1 MSFIRLHSDASRPS
15 RRPLAA
21 RRESPWKLGGL
32 GVFELAKR
40 VWGEVGKDEVT
51 DRAAALSY
59 YFLFSLFPALLF
71 LTALLGFLPL
81 AGLQERLM
89 GYVAT
94 VLPPDAAR
102 TVQRTLSEVLQGGR
116 TGLLSLGA
124 LLALWAGS
132 NGMASVISTLNVA
145 YDVEETRPWWKRR
158 LLAIVLT
165 VAFSCFIVA
174 TLTLLVFGPRIAAA
188 MAGWLGFGDLF
199 TTMWNL
205 VSLPVVVLCGL
216 VGVGLV
222 YHLAPATAER
232 WRWVTPGAVLALGL
246 WLAMSFGLRLYVQYF
261 GNYNATYG
269 SIGGVILLML
279 WLYLT
284 SVVLLF
290 GAEVD
295 AEIEK
300 AARARGVTTAAEDA
314 APGHAA

>member
-1 MSFIRLHSDASRPS
+1 M
-15 RRPLAA
+15 A
-21 RRESPWKLGGL
+21 RYESPWKLGGL
-32 GVFELAKR
+32 SVSVLARR
-40 VWGEVGKDEVT
+40 VWAELWKDEVV

-89 GYVAT
+89 SYVAS

-102 TVQRTLSEVLQGGR
+102 TVQRTLTEVLTGQRG
-116 TGLLSLGA
+116 GLLSLGA

-132 NGMASVISTLNVA
+132 NGMASVMSTLNVA

-165 VAFSCFIVA
+165 AAFSLFVVA
-174 TLTLLVFGPRIAAA
+174 TLALLVFGPKIGATI
-188 MAGWLGFGDLF
+188 AGWLGLGAVFAIL
-199 TTMWNL
+199 WNV
-205 VSLPVVVLCGL
+205 VSLPVVILCGL
-216 VGVGLV
+216 IGVGLV
-222 YHLAPATAER
+222 YHLAPATSER
-232 WRWVTPGAVLALGL
+232 WRWLTPGAVLALAL

-284 SVVLLF
+284 SVVLLL
-290 GAEVD
+290 GAEVN

-300 AARARGVTTAAEDA
+300 GARQHGATTAAEDA
-314 APGHAA
+314 PLGRAA